1 MRFDAVHE
9 SFGETMRMVMV
20 VVVVA
25 VVVVVVVEFKVDE
38 PVEKFD
44 KVTFKCGEEIP
55 YPANE
60 AGE

>member
-1 MRFDAVHE
+1 MI
-9 SFGETMRMVMV
+9 MV
-20 VVVVA
+20 VVVVEVA
-25 VVVVVVVEFKVDE
+25 GFIMDE

>member
-1 MRFDAVHE
+1 
-9 SFGETMRMVMV
+9 MRMVMV